1 MSIQF
6 NTTDIIID
14 TLKNETS
21 DQLSKV
27 LATLHRND
35 INKLSPHG
43 MGPIHHACLEGELEM
58 VECLLQHN
66 ADPSLQDIEGW
77 TPLHIAAATHNYELT
92 VRLLAMGADPCVCN
106 NDEETASEV
115 AEQEDVQSLLDTA
128 TIAASAVNDGEEDD
142 SEEETNLLE
151 ALKKAHKHNNVNKWQ
166 ESLQISEE
174 GSILHLAA
182 ANGYSSIVDYICE
195 ENVMS
200 VNTRDSD
207 GWTPLHVATYWRQTE
222 ITLTLLSHGADA
234 TLTTKLYSKYTD
246 L

>member
-115 AEQEDVQSLLDTA
+115 AEQEDVQSLLNTA

-207 GWTPLHVATYWRQTE
+207 GWTPLHVATYWQQTK